1 MSSIVESIKRRTSS
15 RGYDK
20 RPLEP
25 EKRKQIEDY
34 LASNKKGPFGSRV
47 RFQLFGFAEGER
59 GQTENLGTYGV
70 IRGTPLFIV
79 GAVMNT
85 DKAMEDYGYCM
96 EKNILMATSL
106 GLGTCW
112 LGGMFKRSAFARKI
126 GLSASEVM
134 PAVSPVGYAAE
145 KKTLTDS
152 VFKFLARSK
161 TRKLWKK
168 LFYSNDFNTPLT
180 KSDVKR
186 YATCLEAV
194 RLAPSASNQ
203 QPWRILKEEGKNTFH
218 FYLKRAKMYTTAT
231 RRIDLQKVDMGIAMC
246 HFELTAR
253 ELGLKGNWKQ
263 QGPRISSEDKEYIVS
278 WKERLIQSK

>member
-1 MSSIVESIKRRTSS
+1 MSSMIESIRMRTSS
-15 RGYDK
+15 RSYDK

-34 LASNKKGPFGSRV
+34 LFSNKKGPFGSTV
-47 RFQLFGFAEGER
+47 RFQMFGFAEEER
-59 GQTENLGTYGV
+59 GKTENLGTYGV
-70 IRGTPLFIV
+70 IKGTPLFIV
-79 GAVMNT
+79 GAVINT

-96 EKNILMATSL
+96 EKNILVATSL

-126 GLSASEVM
+126 GLTADEVM
-134 PAVSPVGYAAE
+134 PAVSPVGYTAQ

-152 VFKFLARSK
+152 LFKFLARSK
-161 TRKLWKK
+161 TRNPWQE
-168 LFYSNDFNTPLT
+168 LFYSNDFNTPLI
-180 KSDVKR
+180 KSDVER

-203 QPWRILKEEGKNTFH
+203 QPWRILKEEGNNTFH
-218 FYLKRAKMYTTAT
+218 FYLRRARMYTKSF

-246 HFELTAR
+246 HFELSAK
-253 ELGLKGNWKQ
+253 ELGLKANWQQ
-263 QGPRISSEDKEYIVS
+263 QGNRISSKDEEYIMS
-278 WKERLIQSK
+278 WKE